1 MKYPIIGPKPIIS
14 LDIDGVLGDY
24 HGHLFWFA
32 EKYFGHSMPQL
43 ETVDVN
49 DFLWKR
55 MNVTEMQYRDMK
67 TAYRQGGLKRFMP
80 ATPGASVLAFAL
92 SHSGAEV
99 WICSS
104 RSHQLP
110 IATDTRHWLKRN
122 LISYANL
129 IFNPDKYQAL
139 VEQARDKGQE
149 VIAVVDDEK
158 GQALEAHI
166 ANAGKVYLYDRPY
179 NASPLFEDDIPV
191 THRVHDLTEL
201 RQKMTGDILDWR
213 RANEH

>member
-1 MKYPIIGPKPIIS
+1 MKSQAKGPKPIIS

-32 EKYFGHSMPQL
+32 ERYFGHSMPQP
-43 ETVDVN
+43 ETIDVN

-80 ATPGASVLAFAL
+80 MTPGASVLTFAL
-92 SHSGAEV
+92 SHYGAEV

-104 RSHQLP
+104 RPHQSP
-110 IATDTRHWLKRN
+110 IVSDTRHWLKRN
-122 LISYANL
+122 LVNFDNI
-129 IFNPDKYQAL
+129 IFSPNKYQAL
-139 VEQARDKGQE
+139 AEQASDLGQE

-158 GQALEAHI
+158 TQALEAHT
-166 ANAGKVYLYDRPY
+166 AGVGKVYLYDRLY
-179 NASPLFEDDIPV
+179 NSGPLFEDDIPI
-191 THRVHDLTEL
+191 THRVYDLTGL
-201 RQKMTGDILDWR
+201 RQNILSDIIDWR
-213 RANEH
+213 RGQ